1 MMGQI
6 TKLTLGCNDLCM
18 RCNPKESVKLACVI
32 LLFEGNDVTV
42 KKKQTNISEATDL
55 NALGIQTD
63 QK

>member
-6 TKLTLGCNDLCM
+6 TKMTLGYNDLCM

-42 KKKQTNISEATDL
+42 KKKTNISEATDL

>member
-6 TKLTLGCNDLCM
+6 TKMTPGCNDLHM
-18 RCNPKESVKLACVI
+18 WCNPKESVNLACVI

-42 KKKQTNISEATDL
+42 KKTNISEATDL

>member
-42 KKKQTNISEATDL
+42 KKKKQTSLRLQI
-55 NALGIQTD
+55 
-63 QK
+63 